1 MQVYDEGNEMSDA
14 GLAPRKPAHAQ
25 RKSDLAARKSTPGPS
40 ATGMRWAVFSRVMAA
55 IIGAYVLTLLSIAVL
70 ALVLPMSRAESVLLS
85 MLLSF
90 LIYACA
96 VLWVF
101 ATRSAWRAWVGMLLP
116 SLLMAAGLGVW
127 WSVR

>member
-1 MQVYDEGNEMSDA
+1 MQVFDEGNEMSDV
-14 GLAPRKPAHAQ
+14 GLVPRKPGHAQ
-25 RKSDLAARKSTPGPS
+25 RKSRSGTS
-40 ATGMRWAVFSRVMAA
+40 ASSMRWSVFARVMAA
-55 IIGAYVLTLLSIAVL
+55 IIGAYVLTLLSIALL

-101 ATRSAWRAWVGMLLP
+101 ATRSAWRAWCGMLLP
-116 SLLMAAGLGVW
+116 SLLMAAGLGLW
-127 WSVR
+127 WSLK

>member
-1 MQVYDEGNEMSDA
+1 MQVYDEGSEMSDL
-14 GLAPRKPAHAQ
+14 GVAPRKAGQ
-25 RKSDLAARKSTPGPS
+25 TPRQPMSGTS
-40 ATGMRWAVFSRVMAA
+40 ASSMRWSVFARVMAA

-101 ATRSAWRAWVGMLLP
+101 ATRSAWRAWCGMLLP
-116 SLLMAAGLGVW
+116 SLLMAAGLGLW
-127 WSVR
+127 WSLK

>member
-1 MQVYDEGNEMSDA
+1 MQVYDEGNEVSDT
-14 GLAPRKPAHAQ
+14 GLVPRKSGQAQ
-25 RKSDLAARKSTPGPS
+25 RKSDLAARKSTSGTS
-40 ATGMRWAVFSRVMAA
+40 ATSMRWAVFSRVMAA

-101 ATRSAWRAWVGMLLP
+101 ATRSAWRAWCGMLLP

>member
-1 MQVYDEGNEMSDA
+1 MQVYDEGNEMSDV
-14 GLAPRKPAHAQ
+14 GMAPRQAGQTQ
-25 RKSDLAARKSTPGPS
+25 RQSTSGTS
-40 ATGMRWAVFSRVMAA
+40 ASSMRWSVFARAMAA

-70 ALVLPMSRAESVLLS
+70 ALILPMSRAESVLLS

-101 ATRSAWRAWVGMLLP
+101 ATRSAWRAWCGMLLP
-116 SLLMAAGLGVW
+116 SLLMAAGLGLW
-127 WSVR
+127 WSLK

>member
-1 MQVYDEGNEMSDA
+1 MQVYDEGNEVSDT
-14 GLAPRKPAHAQ
+14 GLVPRKSGQAQ
-25 RKSDLAARKSTPGPS
+25 RKSDLAARKSTSGTS

-101 ATRSAWRAWVGMLLP
+101 ATRSAWRAWGGMLLP
-116 SLLMAAGLGVW
+116 SLLMAAGLGLW
-127 WSVR
+127 WSVK

>member
-1 MQVYDEGNEMSDA
+1 MQQYEEGLEPGNAARVPYKARETRNEA
-14 GLAPRKPAHAQ
+14 KPA
-25 RKSDLAARKSTPGPS
+25 STGS
-40 ATGMRWAVFSRVMAA
+40 RMRWAVFSRVMAA

-70 ALVLPMSRAESVLLS
+70 ALVLPLSRAESVLLS

-101 ATRSAWRAWVGMLLP
+101 ATRSAWRAWSGMLLP

-127 WSVR
+127 WSLK

>member
-14 GLAPRKPAHAQ
+14 GLAPRKSAHAQ
-25 RKSDLAARKSTPGPS
+25 RKSDLAPRKSGSGTS
-40 ATGMRWAVFSRVMAA
+40 ATSMRWAVFSRVMAA

>member
-1 MQVYDEGNEMSDA
+1 MQVYDEGNEMSDTR
-14 GLAPRKPAHAQ
+14 LAPRKPALAPRKPAQAQ
-25 RKSDLAARKSTPGPS
+25 RKSGSGTS
-40 ATGMRWAVFSRVMAA
+40 ATSMRWAVFSRVMAA

-101 ATRSAWRAWVGMLLP
+101 ATRSAWRAWGGMLLP

>member
-1 MQVYDEGNEMSDA
+1 MQVYDEGNEVSDTE
-14 GLAPRKPAHAQ
+14 LAQ
-25 RKSDLAARKSTPGPS
+25 RNPKSGTSGS
-40 ATGMRWAVFSRVMAA
+40 SMRWAVFSRVMAA
-55 IIGAYVLTLLSIAVL
+55 IVGAYVLTLLSIAVL

-101 ATRSAWRAWVGMLLP
+101 ATRSAWRAWCGMLLP
-116 SLLMAAGLGVW
+116 SLLMAAGLGLW
-127 WSVR
+127 WSLK

>member
-1 MQVYDEGNEMSDA
+1 MQVYDEDNEMSEV
-14 GLAPRKPAHAQ
+14 GLVPRKSVQAQ
-25 RKSDLAARKSTPGPS
+25 RKSDLTARKSTSGIS
-40 ATGMRWAVFSRVMAA
+40 ATSMRWAVFSRVMAA
-55 IIGAYVLTLLSIAVL
+55 IVGAYVLTLLSIAVL

-101 ATRSAWRAWVGMLLP
+101 ATRSAWRAWCGMLLP
-116 SLLMAAGLGVW
+116 SLLMAAGLGLW
-127 WSVR
+127 WSLK

>member
-1 MQVYDEGNEMSDA
+1 MQVYDEGNEMSDV
-14 GLAPRKPAHAQ
+14 GLAPRKPAQAQ
-25 RKSDLAARKSTPGPS
+25 RKSDLAPRKSGSDTS
-40 ATGMRWAVFSRVMAA
+40 ATSMRWAVFSRVMAA

-90 LIYACA
+90 FIYACA

-101 ATRSAWRAWVGMLLP
+101 ATRSAWRAWCGMLLP
-116 SLLMAAGLGVW
+116 SLLMAAGLGLW
-127 WSVR
+127 WSLK

>member
-14 GLAPRKPAHAQ
+14 GLAPRKSAHAP
-25 RKSDLAARKSTPGPS
+25 RKSGSGTS
-40 ATGMRWAVFSRVMAA
+40 ATSMRWAVFSRVMAA

-90 LIYACA
+90 FIYACA

-101 ATRSAWRAWVGMLLP
+101 ATRSAWRAWGGMLLP